1 VSYRS
6 ALRSSGETL
15 DVALGHE
22 DDSLA
27 ARAQQHGSCRELPDV
42 LFGITPMASVMASW
56 P

>member
-15 DVALGHE
+15 DVALGH
-22 DDSLA
+22 DSLA